1 MIITNDFIFIHFPK
15 ARGSFVKSILSHL
28 YAIFFNNEYQE
39 KNILLKCFSS
49 KPIFIKDKENLLL
62 GEFLPVYK
70 MHNDIVDIKKE
81 YLNKPRFTVLRNGV
95 DFYNSFFRSKVWINV
110 RTSNNATIKIKYP
123 LFPKL
128 TFEEFIIFIHW
139 FYVENLWKVL
149 NIENKKEFGLYTIM
163 LVLQCSRNPIKMLE
177 KMHTMDISND
187 SFASDLKEDEMTFLD
202 FKDLRKSL
210 KTYFGQYHN
219 LNKLSFIEEKPRLY
233 VSESKK
239 VNISNKILKKIQEID
254 YLRIGF
260 YNSI

>member
-1 MIITNDFIFIHFPK
+1 
-15 ARGSFVKSILSHL
+15 
-28 YAIFFNNEYQE
+28 
-39 KNILLKCFSS
+39 
-49 KPIFIKDKENLLL
+49 
-62 GEFLPVYK
+62 
-70 MHNDIVDIKKE
+70 
-81 YLNKPRFTVLRNGV
+81 
-95 DFYNSFFRSKVWINV
+95 
-110 RTSNNATIKIKYP
+110 
-123 LFPKL
+123 
-128 TFEEFIIFIHW
+128 
-139 FYVENLWKVL
+139 
-149 NIENKKEFGLYTIM
+149 
-163 LVLQCSRNPIKMLE
+163 
-177 KMHTMDISND
+177 MHTMDISND